1 MVGRY
6 SVEAT
11 EQKRIKNFERWRA
24 KSVDKWGNAFDYGPA
39 STTYTTQ
46 KEPVEIICNEHGH
59 FFTTPSQH
67 LTQKG
72 GGCHQCGKRAKSE
85 ARIALHKDSILEW
98 IENELP
104 DHLELLD
111 PYESAGSPTRVRC
124 KRHNTVMQTT
134 VSYLKDNK
142 LHGCEICAREAT
154 IAGRRHE
161 TEDLIALY
169 QEQLPDHIHIIA
181 RDQTAGSFKAQML
194 CDLHGKFTTNIT
206 TLRNGSYMCPECKRR
221 NSGYTSQ
228 RLQRLIEEKSRGK
241 STWLGIMRV
250 NVFGIDSLKVGVT
263 IRSLDERYKWY
274 LKEIYYAV
282 QLDEVTAYT
291 FESMLLEQFYDYRDL
306 RIFKKGMR
314 QGERWSGDTELLY
327 LSQRQKVEDAL
338 KNQLEQTVADYE
350 TAQRV
355 VDRIEA
361 KLAEVKTDR
370 PKDLANQPK
379 AVVGVNP
386 KTLEIEQR
394 FNTIADASR
403 EGFRNVS
410 LALSGHRRQSGGLL
424 WLTAE
429 QIESRDSEA
438 ILRNKAK
445 NCSEPNKNGKPVFC
459 VEANIHFHSSTDAAR
474 IFAEEG
480 FVVNPSHITSVCRG
494 KRPHA
499 GGFHWQYSDLTHEQI
514 AAISQ
519 RHKIPA
525 PTIRVPNAPK
535 KIYAYDCESGS
546 HIGTYDSQSEAARLL
561 GFSGASSISVAI
573 KNGKPS
579 KGIKFYTRPQ

>member
-1 MVGRY
+1 MVRRY

-24 KSVDKWGNAFDYGPA
+24 KSVDKWGNAFDYSPA

-46 KEPVEIICNEHGH
+46 KETVEIICNEHGH

-72 GGCHQCGKRAKSE
+72 GGCNQCGKRAKSE
-85 ARIALHKDSILEW
+85 ARIALHKDSILKW

-142 LHGCEICAREAT
+142 LHGCEICAQEAT

-161 TEDLIALY
+161 TENLIALY

-181 RDQTAGSFKAQML
+181 RDETEGSFKAQML
-194 CDLHGKFTTNIT
+194 CDLHGEFTTNIT
-206 TLRNGSYMCPECKRR
+206 TLRNGSYLCPECKRR

-228 RLQRLIEEKSRGK
+228 RLQRLIEEHSRGK

-263 IRSLDERYKWY
+263 IRSLEERYKWY

-291 FESMLLEQFYDYRDL
+291 FESMILDQFYDHRDL

-327 LSQRQKVEDAL
+327 LSQRQKVENAL
-338 KNQLEQTVADYE
+338 KNLLEQPTANYE
-350 TAQRV
+350 TAQKV
-355 VDRIEA
+355 VDKINA
-361 KLAEVKTDR
+361 KLEEVKADR
-370 PKDLANQPK
+370 EKDLTHQPK
-379 AVVGVNP
+379 AVLGVNP
-386 KTLEIEQR
+386 MTLEIEQR
-394 FNTIADASR
+394 FDSIADAVR
-403 EGFRNVS
+403 EGYRNVS
-410 LALSGHRRQSGGLL
+410 MVLSGRRRHSGGLL
-424 WLTAE
+424 WVTAD
-429 QIESRDSEA
+429 QFDSDESEEVVRQ
-438 ILRNKAK
+438 KA
-445 NCSEPNKNGKPVFC
+445 ERFLAPNKNGKPVLC
-459 VEANIHFHSSTDAAR
+459 IESGIHYLSTNEAA
-474 IFAEEG
+474 FALRQAG
-480 FVVNPSHITSVCRG
+480 YSVSPSHITAVCKR
-494 KRPHA
+494 KRPYA
-499 GGFHWQYSDLTHEQI
+499 GGFHWQYSTLTHEEIETMNQTD
-514 AAISQ
+514 
-519 RHKIPA
+519 HIPA
-525 PTIRVPNAPK
+525 PATALTNAPK
-535 KIYAYDCESGS
+535 GVYAYDEKTGRYIGS
-546 HIGTYDSQSEAARLL
+546 YNSQSEAARQL
-561 GFSGASSISVAI
+561 GFSGASSISVSI

-579 KGIKFYTRPQ
+579 KGIKFYTSPQ